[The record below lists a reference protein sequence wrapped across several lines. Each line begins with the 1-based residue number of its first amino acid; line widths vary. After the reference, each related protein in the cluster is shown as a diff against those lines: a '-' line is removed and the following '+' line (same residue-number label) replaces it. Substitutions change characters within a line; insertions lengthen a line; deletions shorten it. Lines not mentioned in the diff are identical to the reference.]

1 MIVWAGATPGIRTL
15 FVRREIRTMTP
26 GFESR
31 SFAVQR
37 EVRVLAPAAE
47 DRTLVVPKETRS
59 IDA

>member
-1 MIVWAGATPGIRTL
+1 MILFLRVLFLAVLVSMLWVTGWASLQCPL
-15 FVRREIRTMTP
+15 
-26 GFESR
+26 
-31 SFAVQR
+31 FAVPR

>member
-1 MIVWAGATPGIRTL
+1 
-15 FVRREIRTMTP
+15 MTP